1 MCLKGGTMRETLML
15 LAGDGLF
22 TVAVL
27 LAAWLLVLAAARHDL
42 TCHTVRI
49 YNWDGKKYR
58 FLGRERLR
66 GRDGIYVVSMSE
78 RMGEASRTTLYLLL
92 ASAKLVRKR
101 RYANLLFCAGNTKVC
116 LPVEERMRAEALYTH
131 R

>member
-1 MCLKGGTMRETLML
+1 MCLKGGTMRETLL
-15 LAGDGLF
+15 LFVGDGLF
-22 TVAVL
+22 TAAAVL
-27 LAAWLLVLAAARHDL
+27 AVWLLVLAAACYDL
-42 TCHTVRI
+42 ACHTVRI

-66 GRDGIYVVSMSE
+66 ERDGIYVVSMSE
-78 RMGEASRTTLYLLL
+78 RMGEASYTTLYLVL
-92 ASAKLVRKR
+92 ASARLLRKR

-116 LPVEERMRAEALYTH
+116 LPVEERMRAEALYSH